1 MYFGWGESPKKIKI
15 EYALRNWKLGYRVDV
30 PLNVGDTI
38 ISNMKASQLY
48 KVRIT
53 LSGYSQDHKRFRINR
68 IFARSSMENG
78 NAWLATTGGRMFG
91 DIEIEASKGIIMKT
105 ASGVKWKVTINEA
118 TNLLRLR

>member
-15 EYALRNWKLGYRVDV
+15 EYALSATGSWVIALDV

-68 IFARSSMENG
+68 IFAKIFYG
-78 NAWLATTGGRMFG
+78 
-91 DIEIEASKGIIMKT
+91 
-105 ASGVKWKVTINEA
+105 KWECLVSDNWRKNVW
-118 TNLLRLR
+118 RY

>member
-15 EYALRNWKLGYRVDV
+15 EYALSATGSWVIALDV

-68 IFARSSMENG
+68 ILQG
-78 NAWLATTGGRMFG
+78 LLWKTGTLGY
-91 DIEIEASKGIIMKT
+91 DNW
-105 ASGVKWKVTINEA
+105 WKNVW
-118 TNLLRLR
+118 RY

>member
-1 MYFGWGESPKKIKI
+1 
-15 EYALRNWKLGYRVDV
+15 
-30 PLNVGDTI
+30 
-38 ISNMKASQLY
+38 MKASQLY

-78 NAWLATTGGRMFG
+78 SAWLATTGGRMFG

-118 TNLLRLR
+118 GQLITTKIT